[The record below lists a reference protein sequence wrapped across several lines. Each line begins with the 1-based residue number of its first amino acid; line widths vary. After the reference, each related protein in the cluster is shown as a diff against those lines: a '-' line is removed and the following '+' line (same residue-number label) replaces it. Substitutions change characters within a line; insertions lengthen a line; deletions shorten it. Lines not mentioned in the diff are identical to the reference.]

1 MHTDPAEQVNA
12 ALAHAAQ
19 GALPDHKVDTAK
31 PTLESAMVV
40 STTNTLT
47 LIFSEDLN
55 TTAPAAS
62 AFTDRNVDTRPPVP
76 VWVAFDSHLYTVEE
90 SMTDSLTVWL
100 NKDPERTLTIPI
112 WKTYDGGVSFT
123 DFTFPPEVTFTSGE
137 IFKELT
143 FTATQDQQDENG
155 ERVGFEIREAAPR
168 GDSGLSPPEH
178 GVHCRRRRGGQRL
191 HQRHQRS
198 AGRER
203 NVHAGAGDAAHR
215 RRHRHPVVQGGTGDV
230 LSAHNHLC
238 AQRLEQAKDGYGGV
252 GAVHGVAFHAGVG
265 VRARC
270 WACEHASCDAHP
282 HSDAVSHAGAYSHA
296 GVHRYDCANAAAYRH
311 ACAGAYRQRDA
322 RADRHTVAHGGC
334 DAHARPGGHDDWG
347 GAATGRRCRRAAA
360 DLAAARAAGRRGRC
374 GR

>member
-1 MHTDPAEQVNA
+1 
-12 ALAHAAQ
+12 
-19 GALPDHKVDTAK
+19 
-31 PTLESAMVV
+31 
-40 STTNTLT
+40 
-47 LIFSEDLN
+47 
-55 TTAPAAS
+55 
-62 AFTDRNVDTRPPVP
+62 
-76 VWVAFDSHLYTVEE
+76 
-90 SMTDSLTVWL
+90 MTDSVTVWL

-123 DFTFPPEVTFTSGE
+123 DFTFPSEVTFTSGE
-137 IFKELT
+137 IFKKLT
-143 FTATQDQQDENG
+143 FTTTQDQQDENG

-203 NVHAGAGDAAHR
+203 DVHAGAGDAAHR

-265 VRARC
+265 VRARLGLRTR
-270 WACEHASCDAHP
+270 CDAHP
-282 HSDAVSHAGAYSHA
+282 HCAGASHR
-296 GVHRYDCANAAAYRH
+296 HRYDAPTPRLPSRRRRASHDATPLPTAAVTPTPA
-311 ACAGAYRQRDA
+311 
-322 RADRHTVAHGGC
+322 
-334 DAHARPGGHDDWG
+334 P
-347 GAATGRRCRRAAA
+347 AATTTGEAPPPDDGAGVPLRIWPL
-360 DLAAARAAGRRGRC
+360 LALLAVGVAAGGYVYYVRTRRGR
-374 GR
+374 